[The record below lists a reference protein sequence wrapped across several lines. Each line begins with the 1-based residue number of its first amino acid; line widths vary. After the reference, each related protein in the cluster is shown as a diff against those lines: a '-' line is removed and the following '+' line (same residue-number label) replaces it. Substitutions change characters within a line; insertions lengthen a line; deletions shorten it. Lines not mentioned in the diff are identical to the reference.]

1 MADRTTDMLQVEV
14 VYALPGETTVIPIA
28 IEKGSTIEDA
38 IRASGI
44 ERLYPKIDPDRNKIG
59 VFSQIKLPGDEVSDG
74 DRIEIYRPLT
84 ADPIESRRSRAAKQ
98 KPG

>member
-1 MADRTTDMLQVEV
+1 MTGKTAEMLHVEV
-14 VYALPGETTVIPIA
+14 VYALPGETTLIQVA
-28 IEKGSTIEDA
+28 VEKSSTIADA

-44 ERLYPKIDPDRNKIG
+44 ERLFPQINLDRNKVG
-59 VFSQIKLPGDEVSDG
+59 VFGHIKSLLDEINEG

-84 ADPIESRRSRAAKQ
+84 ADPKENRRRRAAVQ

>member
-1 MADRTTDMLQVEV
+1 MTGKTAEMLHVEV
-14 VYALPGETTVIPIA
+14 VYALPGETTLIPVA
-28 IEKGSTIEDA
+28 VEKSSTIADA

-44 ERLYPKIDPDRNKIG
+44 ERLFPQINLDWNKVG
-59 VFSQIKLPGDEVSDG
+59 VFGHIKSLLDEINEG

-84 ADPIESRRSRAAKQ
+84 ADPKENRRRREAVQ